1 MGLAFA
7 KTHQRL
13 NGNGRRDSQKLT
25 QRPIAAIFVRDNLSM
40 MKEIFHAGAWT
51 MTMLV
56 AVPAGAQDSTVGTY
70 PPDRWAVTGYA
81 GIGTDGGIEDF
92 PGFQADFND
101 AYMAGVG
108 VSREFAR
115 WRDLVAFEA
124 EGQVSQHFGKQDHTE
139 GELLLVA
146 RWLKF
151 PWNETVRTSAAV
163 GEGISYAS
171 SIPVIEQERSPG
183 NTSHLL
189 NYIMLE
195 LELAPPQQD
204 EWSFV
209 TRIHHRSGVFG
220 LYDGVSK
227 GSNLVTVGVRYRF

>member
-1 MGLAFA
+1 MIKATLWASLFA
-7 KTHQRL
+7 A
-13 NGNGRRDSQKLT
+13 LT
-25 QRPIAAIFVRDNLSM
+25 IYVSPSA
-40 MKEIFHAGAWT
+40 
-51 MTMLV
+51 
-56 AVPAGAQDSTVGTY
+56 AQDNPPGTY
-70 PPDRWAVTGYA
+70 PPDRWAVTGYL

-101 AYMAGVG
+101 AYMVGIG

-115 WRDLVAFEA
+115 WRDLAAFEV
-124 EGQVSQHFGKQDHTE
+124 EGQINQHFRKQDHTE
-139 GELLLVA
+139 GNFLLVG

-151 PWNETVRTSAAV
+151 PWNETVRTSVAA
-163 GEGISYAS
+163 GEGISYTS

-183 NTSHLL
+183 NNSHLL

-195 LELAPPQQD
+195 LELAPPDQD

-220 LYDGVSK
+220 LYDGVSR
-227 GSNLVTVGVRYRF
+227 GSNLVTAGVRYRF